1 MYRTRNQ
8 TSRKRG
14 KGEERRE
21 CRKRE
26 SQREDLFKNLFRVQ
40 EEGVTG
46 AATYLTERAYIQA
59 VETESHGAENAGQNE
74 RTARR
79 AAPRET
85 ERRVRVWAMR
95 RGGTFYRAALTRPTR
110 QGRDTRLRE
119 GQIAIKEEKRGKKER
134 ERKRERF
141 RFRGKRSREA
151 IDRSRP
157 RRFRLT
163 RRFADS
169 RAKHVLSPAATRRS
183 EQWHACGHEEGWGRK
198 REGRREDGSAEQ
210 LTEKHLQSRASI

>member
-1 MYRTRNQ
+1 MHRTRNR

-26 SQREDLFKNLFRVQ
+26 AQRENLFKNLFRVQ

-95 RGGTFYRAALTRPTR
+95 RGGTFYRAALTCPTR

-134 ERKRERF
+134 EREISLPRQTFARSYRSFATKAFSSHATFRRQPRETCTFAR
-141 RFRGKRSREA
+141 RNSPLRAVACMRSRGGVGQKE
-151 IDRSRP
+151 
-157 RRFRLT
+157 
-163 RRFADS
+163 
-169 RAKHVLSPAATRRS
+169 
-183 EQWHACGHEEGWGRK
+183 